1 MKIIF
6 IRHALAEELGHGK
19 PGLDELRRIVKPGA
33 TQTRHLALA
42 LARLRLR
49 PDILLTSPLVRARE
63 TADVIMENMK
73 RCPEPLETDALTPE
87 GSWADLR
94 HEIAR
99 HGVQLAG
106 RKGDKEAVLFAVG
119 HQPNLSQMI
128 MAALGSDPH
137 EIRMKKSACVGLS
150 WNDDKPQGMAGIFLA
165 LDPALAKIL
174 VKTSAAGK

>member
-33 TQTRHLALA
+33 TQTRHLAVALA
-42 LARLRLR
+42 LLRLR

-63 TADVIMENMK
+63 TADVIAENMK
-73 RCPEPLETDALTPE
+73 RCPQPLETAALAPE
-87 GSWADLR
+87 GSWGDLR

-106 RKGDKEAVLFAVG
+106 RKGNKEAVLFAVG

-128 MAALGSDPH
+128 MEALGSDPH
-137 EIRMKKSACVGLS
+137 EIRMKKSACVGLT

-165 LDPALAKIL
+165 LDPTLAKIL
-174 VKTSAAGK
+174 VKVAGG